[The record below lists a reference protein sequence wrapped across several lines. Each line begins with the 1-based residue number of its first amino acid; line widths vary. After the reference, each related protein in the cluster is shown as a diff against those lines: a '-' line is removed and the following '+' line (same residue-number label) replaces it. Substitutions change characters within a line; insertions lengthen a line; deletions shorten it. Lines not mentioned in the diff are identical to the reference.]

1 MTGKKSAVVRSYI
14 HGFHVYKDIWEPVID
29 QVLPYIQE
37 PENLEDRNA
46 VALMNKE
53 MIVGHVPKHISVWMA
68 MFLKLKNSSI
78 ASRVTGEKINRGGG
92 YGLEIPCEYLV
103 EGDTRAVDWLLQKV
117 EKEKELC
124 KNLVAVNQ
132 ERKCRKRTAP

>member
-1 MTGKKSAVVRSYI
+1 
-14 HGFHVYKDIWEPVID
+14 
-29 QVLPYIQE
+29 
-37 PENLEDRNA
+37 
-46 VALMNKE
+46 
-53 MIVGHVPKHISVWMA
+53 MA

-78 ASRVTGEKINRGGG
+78 ASRVTGEKINRGG

-103 EGDTRAVDWLLQKV
+103 EGDMRAVDWLLQKV

-132 ERKCRKRTAP
+132 ERQCRKRTAS

>member
-1 MTGKKSAVVRSYI
+1 
-14 HGFHVYKDIWEPVID
+14 
-29 QVLPYIQE
+29 
-37 PENLEDRNA
+37 
-46 VALMNKE
+46 
-53 MIVGHVPKHISVWMA
+53 MA
-68 MFLKLKNSSI
+68 IFLKFKNSSI

-117 EKEKELC
+117 EKEEELC